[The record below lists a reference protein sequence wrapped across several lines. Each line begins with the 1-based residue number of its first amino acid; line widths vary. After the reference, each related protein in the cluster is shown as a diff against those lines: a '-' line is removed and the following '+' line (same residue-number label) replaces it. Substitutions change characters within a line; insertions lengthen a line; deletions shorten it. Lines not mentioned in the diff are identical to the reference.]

1 MFQPDQ
7 ELLQD
12 KTSGRIYYHVQFFC
26 GEESK
31 DGIWLYASGLDR
43 TRDLTMGEMERW
55 IALLD
60 KQGRP
65 YRLYQFQE
73 ITTRRFVG
81 GSEAEGAARD
91 N

>member
-12 KTSGRIYYHVQFFC
+12 NTNGRFYYHVQFFY
-26 GEESK
+26 GEPE
-31 DGIWLYASGLDR
+31 DGVWLYAAGLDR
-43 TRDLTMGEMERW
+43 TRDLTTFDAERW
-55 IALLD
+55 VALLE

-73 ITTRRFVG
+73 ITTRRFAG
-81 GSEAEGAARD
+81 GSEGAVSG